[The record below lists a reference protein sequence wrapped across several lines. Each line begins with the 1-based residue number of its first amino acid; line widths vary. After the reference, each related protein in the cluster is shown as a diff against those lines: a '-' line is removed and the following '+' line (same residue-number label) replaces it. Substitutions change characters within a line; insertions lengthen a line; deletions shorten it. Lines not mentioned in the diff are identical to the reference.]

1 MAKSRP
7 AGHAES
13 SSWPKRGEIHLA
25 ALDPTIGHE
34 IQKTRPAL
42 VVQNDTSNRHSPIT
56 IVAPITSTVRLPL
69 SPFHVLLP
77 AETETGLKVASVAVL
92 NQVRAIDRERLIR
105 RLGRVSPSAM
115 TLVEDAIKAVF
126 GLADRE
132 EELKP

>member
-77 AETETGLKVASVAVL
+77 AAVL